1 MVVDDERDVLDVT
14 EMSIEQCGYH
24 VESFSDPRAAL
35 QRFKQSPEEFSL
47 VLSDIRM
54 PVLDGI
60 AFSQELL
67 KIKSNVKILL
77 MTAFDIDAYIFN
89 KLPTIRKEDV
99 VRKPFLLQDLC
110 KTVNQRLKR

>member
-1 MVVDDERDVLDVT
+1 MVVDDEKDVLDVT
-14 EMSIEQCGYH
+14 EMSIEQCGYP

-67 KIKSNVKILL
+67 KIKSGVKILL
-77 MTAFDIDAYIFN
+77 MTAFDIDAHIFN